1 MSTSEKNKNN
11 ISSKPGMRF
20 QSIHWRLLIGFV
32 LITLLSAFGMTAIS
46 ILIEYKNVELLVFDR
61 LESVSSQRQHELEY
75 WIESVHNEMV
85 YSLNENYA
93 LDRAQIILRLANENV
108 YYDTYLESA
117 KVRLQRAIT
126 QSTNQVIAYAYVD
139 MQGSIVLSTE
149 ETLEGKDLSIPL
161 DAFSVQFPF
170 IEQEILGNCIMIVL
184 PVIDWDDQ
192 QVGAL
197 VAFASIHIV
206 DAILENPT
214 NLGEGGK
221 AYLVNANSIFIAPE
235 SLLADGR
242 ELTGGVI
249 NSEGI
254 INLLS
259 TKQIGKGKYRDFNG
273 DAVLGVYRWLP
284 QYQIGLLVEQVQSE
298 AFQVITLIL
307 RSNIFVAFL
316 TVLFAVGVSL
326 FITHSISKPLTEL
339 VQTATKITSG
349 DLTQTVDVGRMDE
362 IGVLAD
368 AFNKMTAQIRELI
381 NTLEQRVS
389 QRTQEL
395 QQRALQLETSAEVS
409 RGVSSILNI
418 DELLNRVVELIRESF
433 NYSHVSIF
441 LLDELTHSLT
451 LRASSGNVQAH
462 FRVFDLESEDLN
474 AAAIREGRS
483 ILANEIHSNDQAQ
496 LDPLMPSVGVQLV
509 IPLQMGSKFIG
520 TLDVHHSPNGMFGV
534 DEIKLIES
542 LGDQIAIAIENA
554 RHYKQSQQLAVLE
567 ERNRLAR
574 DLHDSV
580 IQSLYSMGLII
591 EGWRQLLADGEAVN
605 INDYLDRVAE
615 INQQAQKEMRL
626 LISELRP
633 PELEKMGLLRALNHR
648 LESVE
653 KRAGISAR
661 VLADQIV
668 KLPAQIEKELYLISI
683 EALNNALRHSMAQ
696 MVRLNLKKE
705 QFGFYLEIMDD
716 GKGFNLDE
724 AGESGGMGLIS
735 MRERADKIGAE
746 LEVITSP
753 GTGTIIRVRIPEWR
767 NGKESIERRQS
778 A

>member
-1 MSTSEKNKNN
+1 
-11 ISSKPGMRF
+11 
-20 QSIHWRLLIGFV
+20 
-32 LITLLSAFGMTAIS
+32 MTVIS
-46 ILIEYKNVELLVFDR
+46 ILIEYKNVEQLVFDR
-61 LESVSSQRQHELEY
+61 LESVSSQRQYELEY

-93 LDRAQIILRLANENV
+93 LDRAQIILKLANENV
-108 YYDTYLESA
+108 YYETYHESA
-117 KVRLQRAIT
+117 KVRLQRAIS
-126 QSTNQVIAYAYVD
+126 QSTNQVIAYSYVD
-139 MQGSIVLSTE
+139 TQGNIVLSTHE
-149 ETLEGKDLSIPL
+149 PLEGKVLNVPMDS
-161 DAFSVQFPF
+161 FSVQFPSA
-170 IEQEILGNCIMIVL
+170 EEEILDNCIRFVL
-184 PVIDWDDQ
+184 PVIDWNDEL
-192 QVGAL
+192 VGAL
-197 VAFASIHIV
+197 VAFASLQTV
-206 DAILENPT
+206 ESILENPT

-221 AYLVNANSIFIAPE
+221 AYLVDASSIFIAPKMIFT
-235 SLLADGR
+235 DGR
-242 ELTGGVI
+242 DLSGKVVHSKAI
-249 NSEGI
+249 FD
-254 INLLS
+254 LLS
-259 TKQIGKGKYRDFNG
+259 TRQNGKEKYRDFN
-273 DAVLGVYRWLP
+273 DEAVLGVYRWLP

-298 AFQVITLIL
+298 AFQAITLIL
-307 RSNIFVAFL
+307 RSNIFVALL

-326 FITHSISKPLTEL
+326 FITRGISKPLTEL

-349 DLTQTVDVGRMDE
+349 DLTQTVDVDRMDE

-409 RGVSSILNI
+409 RGVSSILDI
-418 DELLNRVVELIRESF
+418 DELLSRVVDLIRTSF

-441 LLDELTHSLT
+441 LLDESAHLLT
-451 LRASSGNVQAH
+451 LRASSGNAAQSQ
-462 FRVFDLESEDLN
+462 FWTFDLESSNLN
-474 AAAIREGRS
+474 AVVIREGRS
-483 ILANEIHSNDQAQ
+483 ILASEIQSNDPVQRDDVQ
-496 LDPLMPSVGVQLV
+496 TSSGLQLV
-509 IPLQMGSKFIG
+509 IPLQMGEKLIG
-520 TLDVHHSPNGMFGV
+520 TLDVHHSPQGVFGI

-554 RHYKQSQQLAVLE
+554 RHYQQSQQLAVLE

-591 EGWRQLLADGEAVN
+591 EGWRQLLADGEEVN
-605 INDYLDRVAE
+605 INEYLDRVAD

-648 LESVE
+648 VESVE

-668 KLPAQIEKELYLISI
+668 KLPAVIEKELYLIAI
-683 EALNNALRHSMAQ
+683 EALNNSLRHSTAQ
-696 MVRLNLKKE
+696 TVQLSLKQE
-705 QFGFYLEIMDD
+705 PFGFSLEIMDD
-716 GKGFNLDE
+716 GKGFKLDDT
-724 AGESGGMGLIS
+724 GKSGGMGLIS
-735 MRERADKIGAE
+735 MHERAHKIGAD
-746 LEVITSP
+746 LEVITHP
-753 GTGTIIRVRIPEWR
+753 GKGTVIRVLIPE
-767 NGKESIERRQS
+767 RRENEELSGRRMQ